1 MKRLRPSFIR
11 LAGGA
16 EAPPAVLLTFV
27 LRLFVFQL
35 HEVYSRLCAQRQV
48 SAVGQGECLSLCS
61 LLESRGIIALKKA
74 KEARLTKVRTS
85 HLSPA
90 ASVTSL
96 RHCQELLVCLC
107 CQTVCLKSDDSQAF
121 YNKREKRDLK

>member
-1 MKRLRPSFIR
+1 MKRLQPSFIR
-11 LAGGA
+11 PAGGA
-16 EAPPAVLLTFV
+16 EAPPAVLLTSV

-90 ASVTSL
+90 AHRDITASL
-96 RHCQELLVCLC
+96 SGAPRVFVLSDCLFK
-107 CQTVCLKSDDSQAF
+107 V
-121 YNKREKRDLK
+121 

>member
-1 MKRLRPSFIR
+1 M
-11 LAGGA
+11 
-16 EAPPAVLLTFV
+16 LLTFV

-85 HLSPA
+85 HLSRCSPASLSGA
-90 ASVTSL
+90 ASCVCAVRSL
-96 RHCQELLVCLC
+96 KIH
-107 CQTVCLKSDDSQAF
+107 KSLTT
-121 YNKREKRDLK
+121 REERDLKRDRNRFMTFKKTFSVTELQQTVLQ